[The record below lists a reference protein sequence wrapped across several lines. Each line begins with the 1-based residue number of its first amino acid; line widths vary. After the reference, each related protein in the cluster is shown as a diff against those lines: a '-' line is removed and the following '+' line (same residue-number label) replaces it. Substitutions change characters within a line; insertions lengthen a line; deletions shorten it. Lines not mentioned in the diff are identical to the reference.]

1 MLYGFFFLRNRN
13 LLSSRAMVIVL
24 LIFLGLDVH
33 DVQSLQDTEDAEKFQ
48 EKGEVL
54 FPKMQEAIQFLP
66 TMADKLDD
74 VRMEGKVLAY

>member
-1 MLYGFFFLRNRN
+1 MDFFFLRNRN

>member
-1 MLYGFFFLRNRN
+1 
-13 LLSSRAMVIVL
+13 MVIVL

-74 VRMEGKVLAY
+74 VRMEGKVLAYWEVLRASLQ

>member
-1 MLYGFFFLRNRN
+1 
-13 LLSSRAMVIVL
+13 MVIVL